1 MSSWRGCASEPGL
14 PHRELTSC
22 PGSAGNLDHV
32 LSHWPSLVP
41 VAPADTSAG
50 QVLLP
55 TEGFDT
61 AAGARVYLNTVE
73 VQHLMGSS
81 L

>member
-22 PGSAGNLDHV
+22 PGSAVNLDHV

-50 QVLLP
+50 QVHLP
-55 TEGFDT
+55 TEGFGT